1 VIGTWTRALI
11 LAPHTDDGEF
21 GCGGTIA
28 RLVESGCDV
37 RYLAFSTAHEPETLT
52 REVLAA
58 CGALGLLDEQLAIL
72 DYPVRNFAAHR
83 QRLLDDLLDWK
94 HRLDPDVV
102 FCPCSADVHQDHQAV
117 AQEAQRAFKQTTLL
131 GYQLPWNCRE
141 LRSDFYIDLAERH
154 VARKLNAIAQ
164 YASQAD
170 RCYASESYQRAW
182 LTVQGSAI
190 KRTAAEVFEVYQ
202 VVA

>member
-1 VIGTWTRALI
+1 MIVAWTRALV

-37 RYLAFSTAHEPETLT
+37 RYLAFSTASQPA
-52 REVLAA
+52 VLALEA
-58 CGALGLLDEQLAIL
+58 AAGCKALGLLEEQLTIL
-72 DYPVRNFAAHR
+72 DYPVRNFAAQR
-83 QRLLDDLLDWK
+83 QRLLDELLDWR

-141 LRSDFYIDLAERH
+141 LRSDLYVDLAERH
-154 VARKLNAIAQ
+154 VTAKLRAIAQ
-164 YASQAD
+164 YTSQAE
-170 RCYASESYQRAW
+170 RCYATEEYQRAW

-190 KRTAAEVFEVYQ
+190 KRKAAEVFEVFQ